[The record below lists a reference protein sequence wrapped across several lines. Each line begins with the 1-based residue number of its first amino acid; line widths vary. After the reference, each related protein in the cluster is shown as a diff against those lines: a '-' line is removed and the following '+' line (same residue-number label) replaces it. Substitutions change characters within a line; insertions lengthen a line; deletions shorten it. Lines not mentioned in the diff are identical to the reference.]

1 MLKNWHQ
8 GCLRLVKGLAIAYT
22 STCAILFFNQQY
34 FIFKPTRS
42 LQKTP
47 EFYNLSYQ
55 NVYLPVANNSR
66 DVIHGWWLPG
76 KQPNLGTL
84 LYLHG
89 NGFNIGSNIN
99 QAYRFQQMG
108 FSVLLIDYRGYGK
121 SQGNFPNESQVYQD
135 AEIAWNHLVNQRK
148 IPANKIFIYGHSLG
162 GAVAIDLAVKKPDA
176 AGLIVHN
183 SFTSMG
189 KMAELNPYFRMFPIN
204 LILNNRFDSI
214 DKVKSLQVPILLV
227 HGTADP
233 MIPYTMSKSLYAAAP
248 EPKKLLLVPDAK
260 HNNGDIF
267 FNNAQYRK
275 TIQNFAQSVL
285 NLK

>member
-1 MLKNWHQ
+1 MLKM
-8 GCLRLVKGLAIAYT
+8 GRKGLMGLGKGLAIAYT
-22 STCAILFFNQQY
+22 SICAFLFFNQQY
-34 FIFKPTRS
+34 FIFKPTS
-42 LQKTP
+42 NFQKTP

-55 NVYLPVANNSR
+55 NVYLPVASDSR
-66 DVIHGWWLPG
+66 DVIHGWWLPA
-76 KQPNLGTL
+76 KQPRLGTL

-89 NGFNIGSNIN
+89 NGLNIGSNIK

-121 SQGNFPNESQVYQD
+121 SQGSFPNESQVYQD
-135 AEIAWNHLVNQRK
+135 AQIAWNYLVNQRK
-148 IPANKIFIYGHSLG
+148 IPANQIFIYGHSLG
-162 GAVAIDLAVKKPDA
+162 GAVAIDLAVKHPNA

-189 KMAELNPYFRMFPIN
+189 KMAELNPYFRIFPIG
-204 LILNNRFDSI
+204 LILKYRFDSI
-214 DKVKSLQVPILLV
+214 HKVKSLQVPVLLV

-248 EPKKLLLVPDAK
+248 EPKELLLIPDAQ
-260 HNNGDIF
+260 HNNGDVF

-275 TIQNFAQSVL
+275 TIQNFARSVL
-285 NLK
+285 TLK